1 MEIAITGIG
10 MITALGAGSS
20 VNHQQLLRGESA
32 LRSPQILPTKHKE
45 WPIGEVR
52 YTNMELADL
61 LQLQPQERE
70 LSRNIL
76 LGLVALREAL
86 ADAALTTQ
94 DCAEIPLLNGSTVG
108 GMDLTEKHYSA
119 WAKGDYKQLFLIEQH
134 EAHYTSKKMCEMQG
148 LKNAVTISTA
158 CSSALNALIHG
169 IGLLLTG
176 EATRVVV
183 GGTEA
188 MTCFHLNGFSSLGIL
203 SQHVCRPFQENR
215 DGINLGEGA
224 AYLVLEDAQLAR
236 ARGQHIYGYIAGY
249 GNRCDAY
256 HQTASSPEGDGALDA
271 MQMALSMG
279 HLSPELIPYIN
290 AHGTAT
296 PNNDASELR
305 AIERLTC
312 GAVLPRI
319 ESTKT
324 LTGHTTS
331 ASGSIEAIYTL
342 FRMADCNYPYAIT
355 NAFGFGGND
364 SSLVLSTTP
373 VNLSVVAGDGS
384 LHSTSVYEST
394 GDWDYKGHI
403 PPMQA
408 RRMSPLIRQLIIAAN
423 KAIEEAGVSTI
434 DGIVVGTRW
443 GGMLPTMQL
452 LNQYIENGEDG
463 FSPAQFMNSTHNS
476 AAGTLARI
484 LLCKG
489 YNTTV
494 VDTLDSFNVALK
506 DAKLA
511 IRTGIANRVLVCY
524 IDELEERWEALC
536 KQQNIE
542 TISKV
547 KAKVIWQD

>member
-10 MITALGAGSS
+10 MITALGAGTSI
-20 VNHQQLLRGESA
+20 NHQQLLKGESA
-32 LRSPQILPTKHKE
+32 LRIPEVLPTTHRE

-52 YTNMELADL
+52 YSNKELTEQ
-61 LQLQPQERE
+61 LQLPPQEQR

-86 ADAALTTQ
+86 TDATLTTQ
-94 DCAEIPLLNGSTVG
+94 ECAKIPLLNGSTVG
-108 GMDLTEKHYSA
+108 GMDLTEEYYSM
-119 WAKGDYKQLFLIEQH
+119 WTKGDYEQIALIEQH
-134 EAHYTSKKMCEMQG
+134 EAHYTSRKMAEIQG
-148 LKNAVTISTA
+148 LKNSATISTA

-176 EATRVVV
+176 EETRVVV

-188 MTCFHLNGFSSLGIL
+188 MTRFHLNGFSSLGIL
-203 SQHVCRPFQENR
+203 SQRVCRPFQDDR

-224 AYLVLEDAQLAR
+224 AYLVLENAQLAR

-256 HQTASSPEGDGALDA
+256 HQTASSPDGDGALDA

-279 HLSPELIPYIN
+279 HLSPEQIPYIN

-305 AIERLTC
+305 AIERLTD
-312 GAVLPRI
+312 GFTMPRI
-319 ESTKT
+319 ESTKP

-331 ASGSIEAIYTL
+331 ASGSIEAIFTL
-342 FRMADCNYPYAIT
+342 FRMMDCHYTYAIT

-364 SSLVLSTTP
+364 SSLALSTNP
-373 VNLSVVAGDGS
+373 VELSSAAENKP
-384 LHSTSVYEST
+384 LRSTSVYEST
-394 GDWDYKGHI
+394 GEWDYKGYI

-408 RRMSPLIRQLIIAAN
+408 RRMSLLTRQLIIAAN
-423 KAIEEAGVSTI
+423 KAIEEAGNTSI

-443 GGMLPTMQL
+443 GGMLPTLQL
-452 LNQYIENGEDG
+452 LQQYIENGEEG

-484 LLCKG
+484 LQCKG

-494 VDTLDSFNVALK
+494 VDTSDAFEVAQK

-511 IRTGIANRVLVCY
+511 IRTGIASRVLVCY
-524 IDELEERWEALC
+524 IDELEERWNTLC
-536 KQQNIE
+536 KQKK
-542 TISKV
+542 ISTTSMV
-547 KAKVIWQD
+547 KAEVIWQD